1 MAEKPILLVPY
12 PGPGA
17 AGSKRFLFFP
27 WHAASKKGLHPMILI
42 FDFGSQYTQLIA
54 RKIRQLDVKSEI
66 VPFDEPIARVKA
78 RKPEGLVLSG
88 GPASI
93 YAPGSPKLN
102 MKLLDLGVPVLGICY
117 GLQALTKHL
126 GGVVERGSVREYGR
140 ALIEFDK
147 GDPLLTGIGA
157 PAQAWMSHGD
167 RVEKLAP
174 GFRRVAWSED
184 CPFAAVR
191 HAGKKIW
198 GVQFHPEVHHTPQG
212 ETILANFVLGI
223 CKAKPTWKM
232 GRFVE
237 QTIAQLREQAG
248 ERHVV
253 CGVSGGVDSTVLAML
268 LHRAVGDRLR
278 CVLVDHGL
286 MRQDEAKL
294 VVERFRDQLGIPLR
308 LVRAGGHFLSKLKG
322 VADPERKRRI
332 IGREFVTIFFREF
345 KRDGCA
351 DALLAQGTLY
361 PDVIESTSTKGP
373 SATIKTHH
381 NRVSEI
387 RALIAQG
394 RVVEPLKELFKDEV
408 RAVGKELGIPPTMLW
423 RHPFPGPGLAVRI
436 LGAVTPRRLKLLRL
450 ADKIYMDELK
460 RTGQYEKIWQAF
472 AVLLPVR
479 SVGVMGDERTYDH
492 VVALRAVT
500 SVDGMTADWH
510 DMPKE
515 VLARISNRI
524 INEIK
529 GINRVVYDVSS
540 KPPATIEWE

>member
-1 MAEKPILLVPY
+1 MKAFSFSI
-12 PGPGA
+12 
-17 AGSKRFLFFP
+17 
-27 WHAASKKGLHPMILI
+27 WHAASKEGHRSMILI

-78 RKPEGLVLSG
+78 MKPEGIVLSG

-102 MKLLDLGVPVLGICY
+102 MRLLELGVPILGICY

-126 GGVVERGSVREYGR
+126 GGVVLRGAVREYGR
-140 ALIEFDK
+140 ALIEFDTD
-147 GDPLLTGIGA
+147 DPLLTGIGA

-174 GFRRVAWSED
+174 GFQRVAWSED
-184 CPFAAVR
+184 CPFAVVR

-237 QTIAQLREQAG
+237 QTIAQLREQVG
-248 ERHVV
+248 DRRVV
-253 CGVSGGVDSTVLAML
+253 CGVSGGVDSTVLAVL
-268 LHRAVGDRLR
+268 LHRAIGDRLR

-294 VVERFRDQLGIPLR
+294 VVARFRDQLGVPLR
-308 LVRAGGHFLSKLKG
+308 LVRAGGHFLGKLKG

-345 KRDGCA
+345 KHARCA

-408 RAVGKELGIPPTMLW
+408 RAVGKELGIPPAMLW

-436 LGAVTPRRLKLLRL
+436 LGAVTPKRLKLLRL
-450 ADKIYMDELK
+450 ADRIYLDELK

-510 DMPKE
+510 DMPNE
-515 VLARISNRI
+515 VMGRISNRI